1 MGKLFKYEFRKTW
14 AMKLIILGLAAIAEI
29 AFLAGVFL
37 RNSAGNT
44 DGLIATTAVILA
56 FLAMGGVMLIGI
68 QSVMTLHR
76 DMNTKQGYML
86 YMTPK
91 TSYQILGAKMAENGL
106 SLALAGAFF
115 FLLGFLDVTLLLS
128 KLGQLE
134 VLWKNFQEFVRMLNA
149 EIELNTQGVLCLVV
163 EMLSSWLA
171 TVSIAYLADIIS
183 SALLN
188 GKKFNGLVA
197 FLFFILLTVVL
208 NWIQHLI
215 VPKGMAVTSML
226 LVQAVI
232 ALIYSAVMYVISAV
246 VMDRYLSV

>member
-134 VLWKNFQEFVRMLNA
+134 VL
-149 EIELNTQGVLCLVV
+149 
-163 EMLSSWLA
+163 
-171 TVSIAYLADIIS
+171 
-183 SALLN
+183 
-188 GKKFNGLVA
+188 
-197 FLFFILLTVVL
+197 
-208 NWIQHLI
+208 
-215 VPKGMAVTSML
+215 
-226 LVQAVI
+226 
-232 ALIYSAVMYVISAV
+232 
-246 VMDRYLSV
+246 